1 MCYHNCGG
9 GDIIQNRIKSLRLT
23 VGLNQT
29 EFGSR
34 LGVKQTTVA
43 GWETGSR
50 TISDQVVLSIC
61 REFNVDENW
70 LRTGE
75 GEMFRQ
81 QSREEEMAAIMGQ
94 LLADRPESFRRQLI
108 SVLLRFDPNGPEWQ
122 VLENIYEALKK
133 EAQD

>member
-1 MCYHNCGG
+1 MNE
-9 GDIIQNRIKSLRLT
+9 RIKKIRIEL
-23 VGLNQT
+23 GLSQE
-29 EFGSR
+29 EFGRR
-34 LGVKQTTVA
+34 LGVTRGAVTNIELNKV
-43 GWETGSR
+43 EPKPLF
-50 TISDQVVLSIC
+50 IDLIC

-81 QSREEEMAAIMGQ
+81 QSRDEEMAAIMGQ

>member
-1 MCYHNCGG
+1 MSSMS
-9 GDIIQNRIKSLRLT
+9 DRISAIIKELGIKKTAFAERINVSQAFVSQLCS
-23 VGLNQT
+23 GASQP
-29 EFGSR
+29 SD
-34 LGVKQTTVA
+34 
-43 GWETGSR
+43 R
-50 TISDQVVLSIC
+50 TIADIC
-61 REFNVDENW
+61 REFSVNETW

-81 QSREEEMAAIMGQ
+81 QSRDEELAALMGQ
-94 LLADRPESFRRQLI
+94 LMADRPESFRRQLI

>member
-1 MCYHNCGG
+1 MNE
-9 GDIIQNRIKSLRLT
+9 RIKKIRIEL
-23 VGLNQT
+23 GLSQE
-29 EFGSR
+29 EFGRR
-34 LGVKQTTVA
+34 LGVTRGAVTNIELNKV
-43 GWETGSR
+43 EPKPLF
-50 TISDQVVLSIC
+50 IDLIC

-81 QSREEEMAAIMGQ
+81 QSRDEEMAALMGQ

-108 SVLLRFDPNGPEWQ
+108 SVLLHFDPNGPEWQ
-122 VLENIYEALKK
+122 VLENIYDALKK

>member
-1 MCYHNCGG
+1 MNE
-9 GDIIQNRIKSLRLT
+9 RIKELRKALGLT
-23 VGLNQT
+23 QQRFA
-29 EFGSR
+29 EII
-34 LGVKQTTVA
+34 GVKQNTVA
-43 GWETGSR
+43 QYEIGRNQPIDTVI
-50 TISDQVVLSIC
+50 TLIC

-81 QSREEEMAAIMGQ
+81 QSRDEEMAALMGQ

>member
-1 MCYHNCGG
+1 MNE
-9 GDIIQNRIKSLRLT
+9 RIKKIRIEL
-23 VGLNQT
+23 GLSQE
-29 EFGSR
+29 EFGRR
-34 LGVKQTTVA
+34 LGVTRGAVTNIELNKV
-43 GWETGSR
+43 EPKPLF
-50 TISDQVVLSIC
+50 IDLIC

-81 QSREEEMAAIMGQ
+81 QSRDEEMAALMGQ

-122 VLENIYEALKK
+122 VLENIYDALKK

>member
-1 MCYHNCGG
+1 MNE
-9 GDIIQNRIKSLRLT
+9 RIKELRKALGLT
-23 VGLNQT
+23 QQRFA
-29 EFGSR
+29 EII
-34 LGVKQTTVA
+34 GVKQNTVA
-43 GWETGSR
+43 QYEIGRNQPIDTVI
-50 TISDQVVLSIC
+50 TLIC

-81 QSREEEMAAIMGQ
+81 QSRDEEMAALMGQ

-108 SVLLRFDPNGPEWQ
+108 SVLLRFDPKGPEWQ

>member
-1 MCYHNCGG
+1 MNE
-9 GDIIQNRIKSLRLT
+9 RIKELRKALGLT
-23 VGLNQT
+23 QQRFA
-29 EFGSR
+29 EII
-34 LGVKQTTVA
+34 GVKQNTVA
-43 GWETGSR
+43 QYEIGRNQPIDTVI
-50 TISDQVVLSIC
+50 TLIC

-81 QSREEEMAAIMGQ
+81 QSRDEEMAAIMGQ